1 MSGDRDTLSWVLQ
14 VDISSCFLVHI
25 YTVLIANLGSSS
37 RFLLQSFPAPK
48 ESPDRE
54 EFRTMWVTGLVFKKP
69 ENSEDLSVGLAY
81 NIQSFTDNL

>member
-1 MSGDRDTLSWVLQ
+1 MGGPGGTQTLQPGCKLGEEGVYDTSW
-14 VDISSCFLVHI
+14 
-25 YTVLIANLGSSS
+25 
-37 RFLLQSFPAPK
+37 LQSFPAPK